1 MGKISSTARAILSL
15 ARQPKHIGEV
25 AAMASIGPVTL
36 EIFLNNPSEGM
47 ALVQV
52 GYVVTQTM
60 DDARSGRNY
69 RELVQLVSKAQPIE
83 RLVPG
88 GTVSDSILVFDS
100 NHMAF
105 NRNCALI
112 LPVASLEQGIVSPFQ
127 RDPILARVT
136 LTPLPA
142 TASTQESN
150 TVLVNQPP
158 TLG

>member
-1 MGKISSTARAILSL
+1 
-15 ARQPKHIGEV
+15 
-25 AAMASIGPVTL
+25 
-36 EIFLNNPSEGM
+36 M

-60 DDARSGRNY
+60 DDAQSGRNY

-88 GTVSDSILVFDS
+88 GTVSDGILVDS

-150 TVLVNQPP
+150 TVLINQPP

>member
-69 RELVQLVSKAQPIE
+69 RELVQIVSKAQPIE

-88 GTVSDSILVFDS
+88 GTVSDGILVFDS

-150 TVLVNQPP
+150 TVLINQPP